1 MRNWLSFFQVYD
13 ISSSQPRLLTVCACT
28 QMCRYC
34 HCVNVCVNTPLFSY
48 YMYCVIVI
56 VRIRSCAVIVIS

>member
-28 QMCRYC
+28 QMRRYC
-34 HCVNVCVNTPLFSY
+34 HCCCAYTQLFSY